1 MLFFAVREPQC
12 HEMPDGVRF
21 RRISSFKHSDDLS
34 AHARQLGVELACD
47 DQILPA
53 PESPLSRP
61 YRLGDLVIGNRFA
74 VQPMEGWDG
83 TDDGLPSEYVRRRWR
98 NFGLSGAKLIWGGE
112 AFAVCPEGRANP
124 QQLMATPQT
133 RGGMAE
139 LRQILLDAH
148 RENFGSADDLV
159 VGLQL
164 THSGRFCRPFRK
176 DRMEPAILYH
186 HPILDRKFNLPV
198 DYPLVE
204 DDYIRRLIER
214 YIEAARIACEEGYQF
229 VDVKHCHGYLGHEF
243 LSARDRTGEFGGS
256 FENRTRFCREILQG
270 IRAVA
275 PGLRLGVRLSAF
287 DVIPYHSD
295 PQVGSEDRPGPGV
308 PEPYDRS
315 LPYRWGFGMSSADP
329 LQIDLSETLRFVR
342 ALQDWG
348 VELLNVSAG
357 SPYYNPHIQRP
368 ALFPPSD
375 GYQPPEDPL
384 AGVVRQLRA
393 TAEIKRNFPA
403 LGVVGS
409 GYSYLQ
415 EYLPQ
420 VGQAEVRAENVD
432 FVGLG
437 RMVLSYWDLPAHVLG
452 AGQLERKRIC
462 RTFSD
467 CTTAPRNGLFSGC
480 YPLDPFYQNH
490 PQALELKALK
500 KTER

>member
-1 MLFFAVREPQC
+1 MA
-12 HEMPDGVRF
+12 DGVRF
-21 RRISSFKHSDDLS
+21 RRISSFKQSADLL
-34 AHARQLGVELACD
+34 AHTQQLGVDLDCD
-47 DQILPA
+47 NRILPA
-53 PESPLSRP
+53 PESPLAQP
-61 YRLGDLVIGNRFA
+61 YRLGDVAIGNRFA

-83 TDDGLPSEYVRRRWR
+83 TEDGLPTEYVRRRWR
-98 NFGLSGAKLIWGGE
+98 NFGLSGAKLVWGGE

-124 QQLMATPQT
+124 NQLLATPET
-133 RGGMAE
+133 RSGLAE
-139 LRQILLDAH
+139 LRQILLRAH
-148 RENFGSADDLV
+148 SEAFGNTDDLLI
-159 VGLQL
+159 GLQL

-186 HPILDRKFNLPV
+186 HPILDQKFNLPA
-198 DYPLVE
+198 DYPLLD
-204 DDYIRRLIER
+204 DDYIHRLIER
-214 YIEAARIACEEGYQF
+214 YIEAARIAHEEGYQF

-243 LSARDRTGEFGGS
+243 LSARGRPGEFGGS

-270 IRAVA
+270 IRTVA
-275 PGLRLGVRLSAF
+275 PQLRLGVRLSAF
-287 DVIPYHSD
+287 DFIPFRPD
-295 PQVGSEDRPGPGV
+295 PGASSKHRLGPGV
-308 PEPYDRS
+308 PERYDRS
-315 LPYRWGFGMSSADP
+315 LPYDWGFGLSPDDP

-384 AGVVRQLRA
+384 AGVARQLRA
-393 TAEIKRNFPA
+393 TAEIKRNFPG

-420 VGQAEVRAENVD
+420 VGQAEVRAGNVD

-437 RMVLSYWDLPAHVLG
+437 RMILSYWDLPAHVLG
-452 AGQLERKRIC
+452 EGKVVRKRIC

-467 CTTAPRNGLFSGC
+467 CTTAPRNGLLSGC
-480 YPLDPFYQNH
+480 YPLDPFYKDH
-490 PQALELKALK
+490 PQALELKGLK
-500 KTER
+500 KTDR